1 MSPNPNQGDFRTLMA
16 AVLFADLV
24 GYSRKSV
31 ADQFAAKNSFRELL
45 QRVLAPLGADSRIVL
60 DTGDGAAVAF
70 LEDPEHAL
78 YVALELREELE
89 VRGRD
94 GLLAPGDLRL
104 GMNLGPVRRMVDL
117 NGQPNLVGEGM
128 NTAERVMSF
137 AAPGE
142 TTASRA
148 FCDAI
153 SCLRESYLHL
163 FEPLG
168 HRTDKHGREHE
179 VFRVKGTQFALEEAR
194 SSAGLEV
201 RGVVVEI
208 PAPVPANP
216 EVATVRAG
224 RGLPWAVAALALAA
238 VGTLVAWLAGERQ
251 PPAASPPVAPAV
263 ATTTLTPAK
272 PASPLAGAMPE
283 RTAIVPPAVP
293 LPTQAQPAEAQ
304 PVATPK
310 QAVDALPAPPPS
322 RRERPVPHEVASA
335 GDAKR
340 CGALTQRAA
349 LGEVLSLKEQEELRR
364 TCR

>member
-1 MSPNPNQGDFRTLMA
+1 MA

-24 GYSRKSV
+24 GYSRKPV
-31 ADQFAAKNSFRELL
+31 ADQFAAKSSFRELL
-45 QRVLAPLGADSRIVL
+45 QRVLAPLGAESRIVL

-89 VRGRD
+89 ARGRD
-94 GLLAPGDLRL
+94 NRLAPGDLRL
-104 GMNLGPVRRMVDL
+104 GVNLGPVRRMVDL

-153 SCLRESYLHL
+153 SCLRESYRHL

-179 VFRVKGTQFALEEAR
+179 VFRVKGTQVALEEAR

-208 PAPVPANP
+208 PAPVPENP
-216 EVATVRAG
+216 EVATGRAG
-224 RGLPWAVAALALAA
+224 RGVPWAAVALALAA
-238 VGTLVAWLAGERQ
+238 VGVLVAWLAGER
-251 PPAASPPVAPAV
+251 PSPAASTPAAPAA
-263 ATTTLTPAK
+263 ATTALDPAR
-272 PASPLAGAMPE
+272 PAFPLAGATPE
-283 RTAIVPPAVP
+283 GTASVPPADS
-293 LPTQAQPAEAQ
+293 LPAEAR
-304 PVATPK
+304 PVAAAK
-310 QAVDALPAPPPS
+310 GSVEALPAPPPS
-322 RRERPVPHEVASA
+322 RRERPVPHEAA
-335 GDAKR
+335 PTGDAKR

-349 LGEVLSLKEQEELRR
+349 LGEVLSPKEQEELRR

>member
-1 MSPNPNQGDFRTLMA
+1 MSPNPNQGDVRTLMA

-45 QRVLAPLGADSRIVL
+45 QRVLAPLGAESRIVL

-89 VRGRD
+89 IRGRD
-94 GLLAPGDLRL
+94 NHLAPGDLRL
-104 GMNLGPVRRMVDL
+104 GINLGPMKRMVDL

-153 SCLRESYLHL
+153 SCLRESYLNL

-179 VFRVKGTQFALEEAR
+179 VFRVKGTPFALEEAR

-208 PAPVPANP
+208 PAPVPENP
-216 EVATVRAG
+216 EVATGRTG
-224 RGLPWAVAALALAA
+224 RGFPWAVAALALAA
-238 VGTLVAWLAGERQ
+238 VGTLVAWLAGEG
-251 PPAASPPVAPAV
+251 SPPSAPKPAAPAV

-272 PASPLAGAMPE
+272 PESPPAGGTPE
-283 RTAIVPPAVP
+283 RAAVVPPSAP
-293 LPTQAQPAEAQ
+293 MPAESQPAEN
-304 PVATPK
+304 PK
-310 QAVDALPAPPPS
+310 QAVDALHAPPPS
-322 RRERPVPHEVASA
+322 RRERPVQREAASA
-335 GDAKR
+335 GDAKQ

-349 LGEVLSLKEQEELRR
+349 LGEALSLKEQEELRR